1 MSVLTALGAAL
12 HIPAPDCASPAEGPR
27 PNHGLPCALLRGGI
41 TRPWQQHGQGQACT
55 ARQPA
60 ALGNARGAARFVC
73 RRPASP
79 VTAPRA
85 ASGDAPA
92 EWCAFARPSGPYASG
107 CWENARQA
115 RRHTHAARAQ
125 TRRACRGPQARAP
138 PRAPP
143 RPVRPRRAQRTVQ
156 YRASRARPA
165 APRPRAAAPP
175 ARTGVLSRR
184 YRRHRRH
191 RRSQQCA
198 HPHPPARAASP
209 SADPLD
215 WVRTEEHSEQFGTPV
230 FFLLCRTTIGS
241 WTHICDASQSSSP
254 AWRDGAGATRRRWY
268 SWPRWPRP
276 SVRSVG
282 HPPGRRAS
290 ASAACARA
298 AEARG
303 RGFRPAHCA
312 GGTRAG
318 PRRLAH
324 HRGRPRAAPLRR
336 A

>member
-165 APRPRAAAPP
+165 APRRRAAGPHGRSEPPVPPAPP
-175 ARTGVLSRR
+175 APPFAAVRSPASARARSLTQ
-184 YRRHRRH
+184 
-191 RRSQQCA
+191 RRSA
-198 HPHPPARAASP
+198 GLGSNRGT
-209 SADPLD
+209 LRT
-215 WVRTEEHSEQFGTPV
+215 VRNTC